1 MPLISKT
8 SLFPLTS
15 TRNLVTVSPVL
26 PFRRLLLLSCI
37 PTASSAELSS
47 STPISSPAPSR
58 VMGFRDLFL
67 FYVVTGISLRWIA
80 TAAGH
85 GPSSLVVW
93 LGAWL
98 FLYIPLA
105 VSVITLSSRFP
116 SEGGFYIWT
125 KKAFGEGAGFLS
137 AWMYWTSNLPYFPA
151 VLYFAASNVLFL
163 HSSLQ
168 HFSGKS
174 IYFIGFSVF
183 FLSGLTVLNLLGLN
197 LAKWAHNFGAIAM
210 WIPVL
215 IIVVLGFAS
224 WAYFGSAT
232 SFTPRSFIPHAHVQ
246 DMIFWSIIIF
256 SFIGSESASLMAEE
270 IKDARRNIPRAL
282 LFAGITVALCYML
295 GTFCVLLALPSSES
309 SNLDGLAQAI
319 AMSSARFHLSGVT
332 KFAALL
338 IAFSNIGAAGA
349 YLAAAARLP
358 FVAGLDGYLPR
369 AFGQLHPRWKTP
381 WVSVLA
387 QGLFGILFVF
397 LAQPGTSVN
406 GAYNV
411 LVAISVVVTMVPF
424 LFLFASLIR
433 LENASPASDDASA
446 GSDSH
451 SSSQADRSSAPPK
464 LFRVPGGRPVTI
476 ALASIGFFTA
486 TFSMALS
493 LIHDPAEPHKFLYL
507 IKTLGC
513 TAVLIGVGLALFLLG
528 RSRKTV
534 Y

>member
-1 MPLISKT
+1 
-8 SLFPLTS
+8 
-15 TRNLVTVSPVL
+15 
-26 PFRRLLLLSCI
+26 LSSI
-37 PTASSAELSS
+37 PTASSADLSS
-47 STPISSPAPSR
+47 SVPISSAAPAR

-67 FYVVTGISLRWIA
+67 FYVVTGVSLRWIA

-85 GPSSLVVW
+85 GPSSLVIW

-105 VSVITLSSRFP
+105 ISVITLSSRFP
-116 SEGGFYIWT
+116 AEGGFYVWT

-168 HFSGKS
+168 HFSGKP
-174 IYFIGFSVF
+174 IYFVGFSVF

-197 LAKWAHNFGAIAM
+197 LAKWAHNLGAIAM

-224 WAYFGSAT
+224 WSHFGSAT
-232 SFTPRSFIPHAHVQ
+232 SFTPRSFIPPARVQ

-256 SFIGSESASLMAEE
+256 SFIGCESASLMAEE

-319 AMSSARFHLSGVT
+319 AISSSRFHLSGLT
-332 KFAALL
+332 EFAALL

-369 AFGQLHPRWKTP
+369 AFGRLHPRWKTP

-387 QGLFGILFVF
+387 QGLFGILFIF

-433 LENASPASDDASA
+433 LESVPPSTDDAPLDPS
-446 GSDSH
+446 SPLT
-451 SSSQADRSSAPPK
+451 SSSNKNLVDAKP
-464 LFRVPGGRPVTI
+464 FRVPGGRLVAI
-476 ALASIGFFTA
+476 ALASIGFLTA
-486 TFSMALS
+486 TFSVALS
-493 LIHDPAEPHKFLYL
+493 LIPDPAEPHKFLYL
-507 IKTLGC
+507 VKTLGC
-513 TAVLIGVGLALFLLG
+513 TAVLIGVGLVLFSFG
-528 RSRKTV
+528 RRRKSTV
-534 Y
+534 